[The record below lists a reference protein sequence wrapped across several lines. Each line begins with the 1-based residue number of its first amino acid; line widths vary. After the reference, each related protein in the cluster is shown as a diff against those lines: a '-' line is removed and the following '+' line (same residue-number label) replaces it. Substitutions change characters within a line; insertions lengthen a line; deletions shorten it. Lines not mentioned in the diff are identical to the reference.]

1 MNFRGIRYEFK
12 AEPWQYVGKGAWIFV
27 SLPQKMS
34 REIRKYFKREEEGW
48 GRLKATVQIGRSEW
62 KTAIWFD
69 TKANTY
75 ILPLKSEI
83 RKKEDVIIGKSV
95 KLIIRI

>member
-1 MNFRGIRYEFK
+1 MSFSGIKYTFTAK
-12 AEPWQYVGKGAWIFV
+12 PWQYKGKGAWIFV

-34 REIRKYFKREEEGW
+34 KEIRKHFKQEEEGW
-48 GRLKATVQIGRSEW
+48 GRLKATLQIDSSEW

-75 ILPLKSEI
+75 MLPLKSEI
-83 RKKEDVIIGKSV
+83 RKKENVVVGKAV
-95 KLIIRI
+95 KVTVRI